1 MSVSKSLSQNIAAP
15 KTPSVASSI
24 LAKAKVAP
32 VSTVIAPKPVVK
44 PVPGGAR
51 KTGPGMPSRPTEPR
65 VDKIQQ
71 LAKMYFGPDS
81 TPIMGQN
88 YTSIDDLKYSY
99 TFDERKILITSL
111 TTLINSLTPE
121 GGAVISVDNGR
132 DFILPISLSY
142 IPGVSTIISVIPGD
156 VNSKAYAS
164 RKLIVDANLKMAKF
178 EGPIFEEGD
187 TIYSRNGMEILVR
200 ESSISDNSLIVFV
213 DSEDKLADHLSTV
226 DKWFF
231 VKSLKIETV
240 PEGYAV
246 EQGLLQA
253 FSLIYPDTDANKSLL
268 AEIQFSRTE
277 NQGVVRD
284 LSKWQAQIKDQVKNI
299 LKGSLN
305 EKLITAITNESRYI
319 KLFGQAFTNETVNPE
334 APYDTL
340 AIVGDKVLDTAMV
353 TYLLAKKPDF
363 NAQEITLLKNKYL
376 SKYVQARIGR
386 ELKLDK
392 LALVESNE
400 VGVDVA
406 EDIMESFFGALYM
419 AINHYFGK
427 DGAGMPGCYQL
438 FVKIFEGQIDL
449 EDIKIDPYT
458 ELKEIY
464 DRLGWGLVMLGQ
476 EEDGTY
482 YISAPKKIKSYRGN
496 DELSRLSSEIEGN
509 LAETSANS
517 KQAAKVI
524 LATNALERLKRAGLT
539 TAKAR
544 EIHFNNILRTIS
556 RSSKIESIAAYCEVH
571 DYERVEFYEPKK
583 TQNENGTTTTLQLR
597 GVTKSGTEVVIGSV
611 RGVTKETK
619 VDAQREL
626 VDMIV

>member
-1 MSVSKSLSQNIAAP
+1 MSVSKSLSQNIASP
-15 KTPSVASSI
+15 KPSAVGSSI
-24 LAKAKVAP
+24 LGRAKVAP
-32 VSTVIAPKPVVK
+32 VSVSIAAPKK
-44 PVPGGAR
+44 NPVPAPR

-71 LAKMYFGPDS
+71 LAKLYFSPDS

-88 YTSIDDLKYSY
+88 YTSIDDLKYAY
-99 TFDERKILITSL
+99 TFDQRKILITSL
-111 TTLINSLTPE
+111 TTLINSVSPDSSV
-121 GGAVISVDNGR
+121 VISVDNGR

-164 RKLIVDANLKMAKF
+164 RKLIVDANLKLAGF
-178 EGPIFEEGD
+178 TGPVVEDDDI
-187 TIYSRNGMEILVR
+187 IYSKDGIELLVR
-200 ESSISDNSLIVFV
+200 DKSASNDSLIVFI
-213 DSEDKLADHLSTV
+213 DSPDKLDEHFSAQK

-231 VKSLKIETV
+231 VKSLKVETV

-246 EQGLLQA
+246 ENGLLQA
-253 FSLIYPDTDANKSLL
+253 FSLVYPDTEANHSLL
-268 AEIQFSRTE
+268 SEIQFSRTE
-277 NQGVVRD
+277 SQGVIRD
-284 LSKWQAQIKDQVKNI
+284 LSKWQVQIKEQVTNI
-299 LKGSLN
+299 LKGCLN
-305 EKLITAITNESRYI
+305 DKLITAIVSDSKYI

-353 TYLLAKKPDF
+353 TYLLEKKPDF

-419 AINHYFGK
+419 AINHHFGK
-427 DGAGMPGCYQL
+427 NGAGMPGCYQL

-449 EDIKIDPYT
+449 QDIKIDPYT

-476 EEDGTY
+476 DDDETY
-482 YISAPKKIKSYRGN
+482 YISAPRKIKSYRGN
-496 DELSRLSSEIEGN
+496 DELARLSSEIEGN
-509 LAETSANS
+509 LAETTANS

-524 LATNALERLKRAGLT
+524 LATNALERLKRLGLT
-539 TAKAR
+539 TSKAR

-556 RSSKIESIAAYCEVH
+556 RSSKIDSIEAYCEAH

-583 TQNENGTTTTLQLR
+583 TQNETGSTTTLQLR
-597 GVTKSGTEVVIGSV
+597 GVTKLGTEVVIGSV
-611 RGVTKETK
+611 KGVTKETK